1 MHHWSIDKYQFHVLL
16 YHQGMVTGQTKRMQ
30 LLIEGSLPS
39 CLTSWNTHTHTLTH
53 TDTLTSPLLRCFYCN
68 NRPSLQKSWIKP
80 FAEFRGSRMINWLVE
95 PSPRP
100 SCPYPVPITTVQ
112 DVFLV
117 QTFKLIGEHII
128 SALRYPGTSVVAL
141 QNWGMMCI
149 RKSTCARNIDCQWW
163 VNDVSLPSLR

>member
-1 MHHWSIDKYQFHVLL
+1 MHHWSLDKYQFHFLL
-16 YHQGMVTGQTKRMQ
+16 FQGMVTGQTKRMQ

-39 CLTSWNTHTHTLTH
+39 CVWGIAYIATSTL
-53 TDTLTSPLLRCFYCN
+53 LLSCN
-68 NRPSLQKSWIKP
+68 NRPRLQKSWIKP
-80 FAEFRGSRMINWLVE
+80 FAEFRGSRMINWLLE

-100 SCPYPVPITTVQ
+100 CCPYPVPITTVQ

-117 QTFKLIGEHII
+117 QTFELIGEHII

-141 QNWGMMCI
+141 ENWGMMCI